1 MVKTIKASE
10 RCKNLKS
17 PIRDIGYLAKEVQK
31 TGKKIYFFNI
41 GDPNK
46 FDFYTPRHMKEALKK
61 AVENHN
67 YYSESEGDR
76 ELIEAIIKEEKKKN
90 NISITNED
98 VIITNGV
105 SEGLQFLLNAIIEP
119 GKGDEILIP
128 GPSYPIY
135 IQATKFAGGI
145 PITYKLDEE
154 KNWEIDVDDLRKK
167 ISVKTKLI
175 CIINPNNPTGS
186 VTNKKTIKE
195 ILNIAAE
202 FEIPI
207 ASDEIYDGLIFDD
220 VEYKNVASLAD
231 DVPVI
236 ILNGFSKNYLATGW
250 RCGYIYFYD
259 KNNKLSEIKEAIKA
273 QARQR
278 LSACTPIMKAC
289 AKAFEDKSHLTEVNR
304 KLRERANFS
313 YKRLNKIPNIST
325 KKPSGAFYIF
335 PKIDLN
341 GIWKNDEE
349 FVKDVLINTGI
360 VFVQGSGFDPVY
372 GKDHFRSVILP
383 PISLME
389 EAFNK
394 LENFMKEKV
403 RR

>member
-76 ELIEAIIKEEKKKN
+76 ELIEAIIKEEEKKN

-195 ILNIAAE
+195 VLNIAAE

>member
-1 MVKTIKASE
+1 MVNTIKASE

-17 PIRDIGYLAKEVQK
+17 PIRDIAYLAKEVQK

-61 AVENHN
+61 AVETHN
-67 YYSESEGDR
+67 YYSESEGDK
-76 ELIEAIIKEEKKKN
+76 ELIEAIVKEENEKN
-90 NISITNED
+90 KISITNED

-105 SEGLQFLLNAIIEP
+105 SEGLQFLLNAIIDP
-119 GKGDEILIP
+119 GKGDEILLP
-128 GPSYPIY
+128 GPTYPIY

-154 KNWEIDVDDLRKK
+154 KNWEIDLEDLRKK

-186 VTNKKTIKE
+186 VTNKKIIKE
-195 ILNIAAE
+195 ILNIAGE
-202 FEIPI
+202 FEIPV
-207 ASDEIYDGLIFDD
+207 ASDEIYNELIFDD
-220 VEYKNVASLAD
+220 VEYSNVASLAN
-231 DVPVI
+231 DVSVI
-236 ILNGFSKNYLATGW
+236 VLNGFSKNYLATGW

-289 AKAFEDKSHLTEVNR
+289 AKAFDDKSHLTEVNK
-304 KLRERANFS
+304 KLRERANFA

-325 KKPSGAFYIF
+325 KKPNGAFYIF
-335 PKIDLN
+335 PKINLN

-360 VFVQGSGFDPVY
+360 VFVHGSGFDPIY

-394 LENFMKEKV
+394 LENFMKDKV

>member
-1 MVKTIKASE
+1 MPSKIKASE

-17 PIRDIGYLAKEVQK
+17 PIRDVVYLAKEVQK

-46 FDFYTPRHMKEALKK
+46 FDFDTPEHMKEALKK
-61 AVENHN
+61 SVESHN
-67 YYSESEGDR
+67 YYSESEGDE
-76 ELIEAIIKEEKKKN
+76 ELIEAIVYEENKKN

-98 VIITNGV
+98 VIITNGI
-105 SEGLQFLLNAIIEP
+105 SEGLHFLLNAIIEP
-119 GKGDEILIP
+119 GRGDEILLP
-128 GPSYPIY
+128 GPTYPVY
-135 IQATKFAGGI
+135 LQATEFAGGI
-145 PITYKLDEE
+145 PVTYKLDEE
-154 KNWEIDVDDLRKK
+154 RNWEIDVDDLRRK
-167 ISVKTKLI
+167 INVKTKLI

-186 VTNKKTIKE
+186 VTNKKIIKE
-195 ILNIAAE
+195 ILDTAAE
-202 FEIPI
+202 FEIPVV
-207 ASDEIYDGLIFDD
+207 SDEIYDKLIFDD
-220 VEYKNVASLAD
+220 IEYRNVASLANN
-231 DVPVI
+231 VPVI
-236 ILNGFSKNYLATGW
+236 ILNGFSKNYLAPGW

-259 KNNKLSEIKEAIKA
+259 ENNELKEIKEAIKA

-289 AKAFEDKSHLTEVNR
+289 VKAFEDKYHLYEANK
-304 KLRERANFS
+304 KLKERANFA
-313 YKRLNKIPNIST
+313 YKKLNQIPNIST
-325 KKPSGAFYIF
+325 KKPSGAYYIF
-335 PKIDLN
+335 PKINLN
-341 GIWKNDEE
+341 GIWKSDEE

-360 VFVQGSGFDPVY
+360 VFVHGSGFDPIY